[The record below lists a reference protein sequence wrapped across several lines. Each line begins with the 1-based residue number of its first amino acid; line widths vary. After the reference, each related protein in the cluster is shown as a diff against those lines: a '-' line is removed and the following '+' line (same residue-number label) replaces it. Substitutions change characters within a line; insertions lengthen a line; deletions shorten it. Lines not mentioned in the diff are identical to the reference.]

1 MKTLKYTADNEDI
14 AQIKQSLKTNSMGIG
29 FSILFDITI
38 KKNKE
43 NSTLILEPKDP
54 DKEINPI
61 EFFAF
66 GIIVGRDY
74 LKK

>member
-38 KKNKE
+38 KK
-43 NSTLILEPKDP
+43 T
-54 DKEINPI
+54 
-61 EFFAF
+61 
-66 GIIVGRDY
+66 
-74 LKK
+74 KKIQH